1 MSPLLRFT
9 APFGFPGPNISVS
22 LSLCVYF
29 WVIPV
34 VPSHKMVRLWGPSHQ
49 SLSSFSPPT
58 YSGTVII
65 LFLLLFLFL
74 SFLLIFLFLLSS
86 FIRARVPDAK
96 TMVKLALGEK
106 STKKVN
112 TISLSNNTVHR
123 RISQLSQPTS

>member
-74 SFLLIFLFLLSS
+74 SSLLIFLFLLSS
-86 FIRARVPDAK
+86 FIRARVPH
-96 TMVKLALGEK
+96 TPV
-106 STKKVN
+106 
-112 TISLSNNTVHR
+112 LSSESRARAHDGDR
-123 RISQLSQPTS
+123 RCTLRQFPFFQCWG